1 MGLIYALLLILILSC
16 VIGIIYII
24 HFNKLQDCKVKID
37 EAESIIDEALRAKY
51 DTLIKTTNIIKSSI
65 DDNKI
70 NFKDLESLKE
80 ENISN
85 FDLERKLND
94 SIILIDKIKE
104 DYKEQTDTKD
114 LRSLNNEIKRA
125 DEKISAAK
133 KYYNK
138 YVSISNEL
146 VRKFPSNIIAKL
158 HGITIKNFFDGKDM
172 NDDILDDF
180 KF

>member
-1 MGLIYALLLILILSC
+1 MIIVIFSC
-16 VIGIIYII
+16 
-24 HFNKLQDCKVKID
+24 ID
-37 EAESIIDEALRAKY
+37 LPS
-51 DTLIKTTNIIKSSI
+51 
-65 DDNKI
+65 
-70 NFKDLESLKE
+70 F
-80 ENISN
+80 
-85 FDLERKLND
+85 LERKLND